1 MRIGFNRPT
10 ALIASAA
17 IAAAFSLAA
26 IRMTGQ
32 AARTSQATPP
42 VQAARAAR
50 TPDGH
55 PNLNG
60 IWQATTTAN
69 WDLLAH
75 TMRPAVAQPGV
86 YPDVPVLAA
95 PVLALGADGGVPP
108 GPGVVEGNEIPY
120 KPEAA
125 AKKKDNAEHWLDRDP
140 EVRCYTPGIP
150 RAMYMPYPFRITQG
164 TSKIE
169 MSFEFAGASRT
180 IHLDPVDPPPAD
192 TWMGHSAGH
201 WEGNTL
207 VVDVSHFN
215 DRTWFSRSGDFH
227 SDALHVVERFTPI
240 TPRRTALRG
249 HDRRSERLYPSV
261 ENEHGPL
268 SSARGQR
275 AIDGIQ
281 VRRAGGGNLPRSS
294 AQEATREALG
304 GRHHRDRRHPQ
315 NPAGRQTLRTLITLR
330 NTSLCTRWSLCRFWS

>member
-1 MRIGFNRPT
+1 MRSQSKLPT
-10 ALIASAA
+10 ALIAGLVLAA
-17 IAAAFSLAA
+17 IFCLAA
-26 IRMTGQ
+26 IRMT
-32 AARTSQATPP
+32 AQAT
-42 VQAARAAR
+42 RAAR

-75 TMRPAVAQPGV
+75 AMRPAVAQPGV

-95 PVLALGADGGVPP
+95 PVLALGSVGGVPP

-140 EVRCYTPGIP
+140 EVRCYMPGIP
-150 RAMYMPYPFRITQG
+150 RAMYMPYPFEITQG
-164 TSKIE
+164 ANKIE
-169 MSFEFAGASRT
+169 MAFEFAGASRT

-192 TWMGHSAGH
+192 TWMGHSVGR

-240 TPRRTALRG
+240 TPDALRYEVTIEDANVFTRPWKMSMVLYRQLEANAQLMEYKCVDLVEETFLG
-249 HDRRSERLYPSV
+249 HLRKKQLVKHWEGETIVIDVTRKIPPGERLY
-261 ENEHGPL
+261 E
-268 SSARGQR
+268 R
-275 AIDGIQ
+275 
-281 VRRAGGGNLPRSS
+281 
-294 AQEATREALG
+294 
-304 GRHHRDRRHPQ
+304 
-315 NPAGRQTLRTLITLR
+315 
-330 NTSLCTRWSLCRFWS
+330 

>member
-1 MRIGFNRPT
+1 MKMRLNYST
-10 ALIASAA
+10 VLIASATM
-17 IAAAFSLAA
+17 AAAFCLTA
-26 IRMTGQ
+26 IPKAQTPAPG
-32 AARTSQATPP
+32 RTPRP
-42 VQAARAAR
+42 AR

-69 WDLLAH
+69 WDLLPHA
-75 TMRPAVAQPGV
+75 MRPAVAQPGV

-95 PVLALGADGGVPP
+95 PVLALGAAGGVPP

-125 AKKKDNAEHWLDRDP
+125 AKKNENAEHWLDRDP

-150 RAMYMPYPFRITQG
+150 RAMYMPYPFRITQAAN
-164 TSKIE
+164 KIV
-169 MSFEFAGASRT
+169 MAFEFNAASRT

-192 TWMGHSAGH
+192 TWMGHSVGH

-227 SDALHVVERFTPI
+227 SDALHIVERFTPI
-240 TPRRTALRG
+240 NYSVRPDALRYEVTIEDPNVFTRPWKMSMVLYRQLEPNAQLMEYKCVELVEETFLG
-249 HDRRSERLYPSV
+249 HLRKQQLVKHWEGDSIV
-261 ENEHGPL
+261 
-268 SSARGQR
+268 
-275 AIDGIQ
+275 ID
-281 VRRAGGGNLPRSS
+281 V
-294 AQEATREALG
+294 TRKI
-304 GRHHRDRRHPQ
+304 
-315 NPAGRQTLRTLITLR
+315 PAGDKLYER
-330 NTSLCTRWSLCRFWS
+330 